1 MSAILLAAVLTLSA
15 QAEPARLPPP
25 APPVADDEEVI
36 RNLELLDRLDLLR
49 HAELVDDGA
58 LSEGALAPAPTEL
71 LPAPPGLQ
79 PAPPPPPPR

>member
-1 MSAILLAAVLTLSA
+1 VSAILLAAVLTLSA

-36 RNLELLDRLDLLR
+36 RNLELLERLDLLR

-79 PAPPPPPPR
+79 PATPPPPPR